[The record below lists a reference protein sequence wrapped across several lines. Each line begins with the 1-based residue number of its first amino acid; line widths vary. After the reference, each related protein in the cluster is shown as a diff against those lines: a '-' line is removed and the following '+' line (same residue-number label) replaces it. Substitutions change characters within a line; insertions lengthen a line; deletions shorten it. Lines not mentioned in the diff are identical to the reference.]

1 MRIKRPVVPVPV
13 TSGELSRKTSKVIRL
28 AQAGVRTPITFHG
41 EVVAFVGSADDLKIL
56 EEAK

>member
-28 AQAGVRTPITFHG
+28 AQGGVRTPITFHG
-41 EVVAFVGSADDLKIL
+41 EVVAAVVSADDLKTL
-56 EEAK
+56 EAQ